1 MGHNFKRQQPLF
13 LKILIFESRAQAE
26 RPGYYNVGEG
36 MNKAKSAIENSLST
50 NLNFM
55 EMKDIIKQIIND
67 PNNDLGYEYESSK
80 DPNNF
85 DDDVSY
91 YFT

>member
-1 MGHNFKRQQPLF
+1 
-13 LKILIFESRAQAE
+13 
-26 RPGYYNVGEG
+26 

-80 DPNNF
+80 DPNNL
-85 DDDVSY
+85 DDDVS
-91 YFT
+91 